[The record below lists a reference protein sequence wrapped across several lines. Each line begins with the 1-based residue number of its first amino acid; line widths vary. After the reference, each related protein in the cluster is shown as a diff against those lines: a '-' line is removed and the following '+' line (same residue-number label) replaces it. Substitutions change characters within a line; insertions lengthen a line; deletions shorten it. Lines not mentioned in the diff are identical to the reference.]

1 MSVHASLRAAGAT
14 VVVWRPSQLEEIAR
28 TLSRHHATTK
38 ENH

>member
-28 TLSRHHATTK
+28 TLSRHHATK